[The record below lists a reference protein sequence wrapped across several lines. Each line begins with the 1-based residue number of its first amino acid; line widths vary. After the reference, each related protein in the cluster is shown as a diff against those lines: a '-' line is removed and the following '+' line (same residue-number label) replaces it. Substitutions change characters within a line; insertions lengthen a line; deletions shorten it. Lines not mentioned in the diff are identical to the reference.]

1 MKTLSK
7 LISILF
13 LGISII
19 FLLYTLY
26 RSELI
31 HQETRFDYYLKY
43 YLFGIFL
50 IILSIISFFID
61 KEMKIDT
68 CIILF
73 SSMLGLYVVEGY
85 FFLNSAHYQVL
96 KSDIK
101 FDVRTKLEIYQDL
114 KKNDPNVVVSVS
126 SDSYLNEKKQSIFPL
141 SGISKKKQFF
151 VTKMDI
157 TQFIKV
163 IGMVLITQIMCGTK
177 KRTTFCY

>member
-85 FFLNSAHYQVL
+85 FFLNSGHYQVL
-96 KSDIK
+96 KSGIK

-114 KKNDPNVVVSVS
+114 KKNDPNAVVSVS
-126 SDSYLNEKKQSIFPL
+126 SNYYLNE
-141 SGISKKKQFF
+141 KKQFF

>member
-126 SDSYLNEKKQSIFPL
+126 PDSYLNE
-141 SGISKKKQFF
+141 KKQFF